1 MKDRQLLGMIG
12 VVISA
17 LAWMAVSA
25 DHFPFVYRI
34 VTPEFHDARKA
45 YDILRQRNA
54 VLRKGDQGFSQISA
68 TLKTLVGKDPA
79 LEMTQIR
86 TLGSGLEGAAQ
97 HDGTRWVSHL
107 SLEISFLNFPQE
119 IWQVGGLEE
128 VIKKRYLSLNL
139 FLWGSIVFGTGLI
152 LSLIAV
158 SIRE

>member
-17 LAWMAVSA
+17 LAWLAVSA

-54 VLRKGDQGFSQISA
+54 ILRKGDQGFSQISA
-68 TLKTLVGKDPA
+68 TLKMLVGNDPA
-79 LEMTQIR
+79 LELTQIR
-86 TLGSGLEGAAQ
+86 TLGSGLDGVAQ
-97 HDGTRWVSHL
+97 HEEPRWVSHL
-107 SLEISFLNFPQE
+107 SFEISFLNFPQE
-119 IWQVGGLEE
+119 IWKVGGLEE